1 MIQHKR
7 FDQLARK
14 WQWIKGNSFF
24 LTQSGAY
31 TRFADKGHC
40 AMYTAD
46 DKRFEVPLAYLST
59 VVFSELL
66 QISKEEFGS
75 HVVAG

>member
-1 MIQHKR
+1 
-7 FDQLARK
+7 
-14 WQWIKGNSFF
+14 
-24 LTQSGAY
+24 
-31 TRFADKGHC
+31 
-40 AMYTAD
+40 MYTAD